1 MKITKATFKSFIK
14 KNKKTLQVWI
24 QAEFDGMTDCV
35 QSIRGSFEP
44 MQDSEEWPEHNLGIK
59 GIWLV
64 NGGRDY
70 FSKFEENGMV
80 GIKYF
85 NSCGIIFKI
94 SLCNLKLKSLGW
106 LPQMSTRLS
115 IEKSIDEMLNENV
128 INIL

>member
-1 MKITKATFKSFIK
+1 VRLYLQIEATTATTKTKKNKMKITKTTFKSFIK
-14 KNKKTLQVWI
+14 KNKKNLQVWI

-44 MQDSEEWPEHNLGIK
+44 MQDSEVWPEHNLGIK

-85 NSCGIIFKI
+85 NSCGRGIVAI
-94 SLCNLKLKSLGW
+94 
-106 LPQMSTRLS
+106 PA
-115 IEKSIDEMLNENV
+115 
-128 INIL
+128 

>member
-1 MKITKATFKSFIK
+1 MTGNQDCEIVSPDRSHHGDDKNKKEKKRKMKITKATFKSFIK

-85 NSCGIIFKI
+85 NSCGRGIVAI
-94 SLCNLKLKSLGW
+94 
-106 LPQMSTRLS
+106 PA
-115 IEKSIDEMLNENV
+115 
-128 INIL
+128 